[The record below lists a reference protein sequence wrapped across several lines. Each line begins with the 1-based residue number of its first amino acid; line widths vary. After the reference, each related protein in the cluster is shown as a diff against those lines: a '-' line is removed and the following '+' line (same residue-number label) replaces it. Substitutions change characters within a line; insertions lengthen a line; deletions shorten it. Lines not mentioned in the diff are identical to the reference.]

1 MFTPTVEPLDVE
13 HWLRI
18 LEQKFLLLIVTEE
31 QKVRFA
37 AQQLLGS
44 TNAWWDTFNAMQPV
58 DHRVTWQE
66 FTTAF
71 REYYIPAGV
80 LNKKLTEF
88 LDLKQG
94 SMSMMDYVNE
104 FNHLA

>member
-1 MFTPTVEPLDVE
+1 ME

-18 LEQKFLLLIVTEE
+18 LEQKFQLLNVTDE

-44 TNAWWDTFNAMQPV
+44 TSAWWDTFNAMQPME
-58 DHRVTWQE
+58 HHVTWWE

-71 REYYIPAGV
+71 RQYYIPAGL
-80 LNKKLTEF
+80 LNWKLSEF
-88 LDLKQG
+88 LELKQG
-94 SMSMMDYVNE
+94 NMTVMKYVNK